1 MRTEN
6 DQELEND
13 VRDFTCIGEN
23 VVGEEEFQ
31 TVLSDA
37 KRHIKV
43 RRSLFPEEIDWYG
56 DDAQNEALNWA
67 TKLFLKVAAGQLDG
81 EAVSVGSISESTLR
95 AKNDN
100 SYTVWYRNM
109 ESALRN
115 VKPETSYGIRSNE
128 RRTYGSDDV

>member
-6 DQELEND
+6 DQELEEA
-13 VRDFTCIGEN
+13 VRDFTCIEEA

-43 RRSLFPEEIDWYG
+43 RRSLFEEEIDWYG

-67 TKLFLKVAAGQLDG
+67 TKLFLKVSAGDLDSA
-81 EAVSVGSISESTLR
+81 EVNVGNINETSLQ

-115 VKPETSYGIRSNE
+115 VKPSTSYGIRSNE
-128 RRTYGSDDV
+128 RRTYGDDI